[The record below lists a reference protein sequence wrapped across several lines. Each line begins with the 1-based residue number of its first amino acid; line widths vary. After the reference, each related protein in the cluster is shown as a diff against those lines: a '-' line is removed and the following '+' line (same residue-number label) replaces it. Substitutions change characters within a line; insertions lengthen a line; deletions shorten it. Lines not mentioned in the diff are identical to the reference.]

1 MSEARRLPDFKAA
14 SKILSMMNQSQT
26 KQEEEELDGMAENA
40 VYYEEEANR
49 KVILSYGLEIDFQSL
64 CTG

>member
-14 SKILSMMNQSQT
+14 SEILSMMNQSQT

-40 VYYEEEANR
+40 VYYEEEVNR

>member
-1 MSEARRLPDFKAA
+1 MSEAGRLPDFKAA
-14 SKILSMMNQSQT
+14 SEILSMMNQSQT